1 MILIIIIYISTIF
14 HLFIV
19 ESSHFYGGT
28 VTWKSLDNKANGSTV
43 SVMFTQSY
51 QWRQSAAASYCDQS
65 YVLNQSPLIPTV
77 ITKLQCITSPIS
89 SCGGYYALNTNE
101 YCTDFST
108 FLDSSSGQISA
119 VQNITIGSKFCVAF
133 QGASWIGLQTV
144 NCGTSVPSASNT
156 TTISTTTVS
165 SCYNTGS
172 SWSIGCCLDLSIR
185 LDGIINTP
193 PVATIISPI
202 HVPVNTKTNIKIPV
216 IDADNDVIRCRW
228 AQNTTSLDEC
238 GDVCGIAP
246 GSTLNSNDCTLLFD
260 STGTIVGQYYP
271 ITLMVEDFYTA
282 SSYSPFSSIPLQ
294 FLIKI
299 VSTSNCFIKPTL
311 SSNLSNCTAIS
322 VGVQFNFTLT
332 IQQGCSNTTIVD
344 IFRTPPVYMYK
355 SDLTQIGSTNIW
367 IATESW
373 IPTVD
378 QIGSQVYCAMAT
390 DSNSLQSDLYC
401 TTFTVISLG
410 QALYCPTDFTWN
422 RTAVTSTTSTTTST
436 SVTTTSST
444 TNINQLMITTVPVH
458 ASDNSGLNSLILGL
472 ILGLG
477 LPLLLLLTVLAF
489 CCCCCDH
496 FKFLSGNF
504 FRRYFKRN
512 RNLHQQDNLPDYRHQ
527 YINDNNVSQ
536 QKYELILCNETQNF
550 TKENSIISTSL
561 SDIQT
566 NYMNITRTSLLS
578 PSSYSLPN
586 DDVQYTRN
594 NSSRSAISAQND
606 SILMYAYSVQEMG
619 DRDIDPE
626 IGHGKKPGD
635 PRESTSTVNDA
646 FYRDEKDPQTME
658 KLQQNFD
665 QQQDPLNKK
674 PE

>member
-165 SCYNTGS
+165 SCYNSGS

-185 LDGIINTP
+185 LDSIINTP

-202 HVPVNTKTNIKIPV
+202 HVPVNTQTNIKLPV

-422 RTAVTSTTSTTTST
+422 RTAVTSTTSTSTTAST
-436 SVTTTSST
+436 STTTS
-444 TNINQLMITTVPVH
+444 
-458 ASDNSGLNSLILGL
+458 A
-472 ILGLG
+472 
-477 LPLLLLLTVLAF
+477 
-489 CCCCCDH
+489 
-496 FKFLSGNF
+496 GNF

>member
-422 RTAVTSTTSTTTST
+422 RTAVTSTTSTSTTASTST
-436 SVTTTSST
+436 STTTS
-444 TNINQLMITTVPVH
+444 
-458 ASDNSGLNSLILGL
+458 A
-472 ILGLG
+472 
-477 LPLLLLLTVLAF
+477 
-489 CCCCCDH
+489 
-496 FKFLSGNF
+496 GNF

>member
-77 ITKLQCITSPIS
+77 ITKLLCITSPIS

-185 LDGIINTP
+185 LDSIINTP

-422 RTAVTSTTSTTTST
+422 RTAVTSTTSTSTTASTST
-436 SVTTTSST
+436 STTTS
-444 TNINQLMITTVPVH
+444 
-458 ASDNSGLNSLILGL
+458 A
-472 ILGLG
+472 
-477 LPLLLLLTVLAF
+477 
-489 CCCCCDH
+489 
-496 FKFLSGNF
+496 GNF